1 MIEKNGKP
9 HTIGEDLILPA
20 AKEMVGV
27 VIGEKAAKRLN
38 VISLSDNTVKRRID
52 DMAVNVLKQ
61 LVSRIQESSFYALR
75 IDESTDTA
83 GKFTCFCEI

>member
-1 MIEKNGKP
+1 MSLGVKTEKQRRRHTELIEKNGKP
-9 HTIGEDLILPA
+9 HTIGEDLILAA

-38 VISLSDNTVKRRID
+38 VISLSDNAVKRRID

-61 LVSRIQESSFYALR
+61 LVSRIQESICSP
-75 IDESTDTA
+75 D
-83 GKFTCFCEI
+83 